1 MRNQISKFDIGSNPK
16 ADFRTKDICNVCG
29 RVMPDDAGVSVDGSA
44 MVQNYC
50 KFCGMEA
57 EAGAK
62 FCCGSCE
69 GKFKKSMRTRK
80 RKSNS

>member
-1 MRNQISKFDIGSNPK
+1 
-16 ADFRTKDICNVCG
+16 
-29 RVMPDDAGVSVDGSA
+29 MPDDAGVSVDGSA